1 MTSGQKKML
10 REGALKYSL
19 RISYHILFSGDVK
32 INFFPVNTR
41 GDMTFNTGDV
51 TFNVGDLT
59 FIVAMPCY
67 RDKKTSVNTRA
78 ALFKFRL

>member
-1 MTSGQKKML
+1 
-10 REGALKYSL
+10 
-19 RISYHILFSGDVK
+19 
-32 INFFPVNTR
+32 
-41 GDMTFNTGDV
+41 MTFSTGDV

-67 RDKKTSVNTRA
+67 RNKKPTSVNTRA